1 MSGRASQHK
10 VPISELSVYFNDV
23 KKLTSL
29 GMRPH
34 KLFSATVNWSALAMA
49 VSKPISV
56 GKVAVMLFSF
66 NFMLFVM
73 EASDPI

>member
-1 MSGRASQHK
+1 
-10 VPISELSVYFNDV
+10 
-23 KKLTSL
+23 
-29 GMRPH
+29 MRPH
-34 KLFSATVNWSALAMA
+34 KLFSATVNWSALVMA

-56 GKVAVMLFSF
+56 GKVAVMLFWF